1 MSRDY
6 LYGDAKATAKTG
18 EAGRKERALNAA
30 KLAYEQDPSPINQT
44 KLASALFDI
53 GRFDEA
59 EKMMTDVLDKV
70 GDDLKFLSDL
80 GFTYK
85 NLKQFDKAKE
95 VFLRIVQIN
104 PKHPLARSA
113 ENEIWVMD
121 PTYRPSWLK
130 RD

>member
-6 LYGDAKATAKTG
+6 LYGDAKATAKSG
-18 EAGRKERALNAA
+18 EAGRKERALSAA
-30 KLAYEQDPSPINQT
+30 KLAYEQDPTPQNQA
-44 KLASALFDI
+44 KLASALFEI
-53 GRFDEA
+53 GKFNEA
-59 EKMMTDVLDKV
+59 EKMMTDVLDKISN
-70 GDDLKFLSDL
+70 DLKLLSDL

-95 VFLRIVQIN
+95 IFLRIVAID

-121 PTYRPSWLK
+121 PTYKPSWLR

>member
-6 LYGDAKATAKTG
+6 LYGDAKATAKSG
-18 EAGRKERALNAA
+18 EVGRKERMLSAA
-30 KLAYEQDPSPINQT
+30 KLAYEQDPSLQNQT

-53 GRFDEA
+53 GKFNEA

-70 GDDLKFLSDL
+70 GNDLKLLSDL

-95 VFLRIVQIN
+95 IFLRIVAAD

-121 PTYRPSWLK
+121 PSYKPSWLK